1 MSVSSRKW
9 VCEYCTFEN
18 WPSSLKCTMCRA
30 SKQPTLIAEAICHQ
44 DIYQLQGECAP
55 HPLVSP
61 SPDDNPTAPGE
72 RSNGK
77 WACSKCTYLNWP
89 RAVNCSE
96 CLTPRGRNAIAA
108 SPSSSSLSLSEATSI
123 NLHEQLNSLRDNAKS
138 ERKSPQSSSPTPPP
152 PPPPTPSAGSPKEEN
167 RGRFISEKESR
178 KISDSDEYTSMNECQ
193 KERPK
198 KLTLIAGSSQAS
210 ASGSSTSVEAGASC
224 HKWPCRDC
232 TYENWPKA
240 SRCVMCGGPRPSM
253 KGIQDVSG
261 GSESTVTPSDSAVN
275 VSGGSRSGW
284 SKSGCLMNNNNNN
297 YARSRV
303 EQTVD
308 APLIIAPDQQSGTIG
323 GMGWGSGGGSIQSP
337 NNCEYERR
345 LRQIRQRKREAD
357 WLWLNACLGVVEGN
371 PHPVEAYISSGGNPA
386 RQLTSSEVA
395 LLNRPSAFDAGHTLV
410 HLAIR
415 FHREDLLAT
424 LLSQI
429 EGGGSG
435 VKRVPSY
442 VAPDLAAD
450 IHRHVSSIIR
460 QRKGSSFPC
469 YYLTE
474 IATFALPAEVEDLPP
489 AVQEQLLEELLDR
502 DAQAQLEEGDPPA
515 LNWSLEVT
523 VRLGS
528 RLHALWNRSAG
539 DCLLD
544 SAMQATWG
552 VFDRDNALRR
562 ALSESLHQGG
572 HLFYPRWKEY
582 ESVQA
587 RLLEF
592 SLEECQ
598 WEEDW
603 AGLLS
608 LAAQPG
614 SSLEQLHVFALAHV
628 LRRPIIVYGVKYV
641 RSFRGEALGYARFEG
656 QLQPWRSVYLPLLWD
671 PGFCWKS
678 PVALGYTRG
687 HFSALVATEPYS
699 AAQLGMGLGLGVG
712 AVGADEED
720 LQMAFLPLMTQ
731 DHSLLPVHFLTQAE
745 MGREESI
752 LRQWLDVCVTEGG
765 ILVAQQRLH
774 KQPLLVA
781 QMVEEWLNHYRRLA
795 IVDCAQLKDRLLN
808 LRQMAVAPFS
818 RIAPVQDY
826 SSDGDSEDD

>member
-1 MSVSSRKW
+1 MSGSSRKW
-9 VCEYCTFEN
+9 ACEYCTFEN

-30 SKQPTLIAEAICHQ
+30 SKPPTLIAEAICHQ
-44 DIYQLQGECAP
+44 DIYQLQGGSAP
-55 HPLVSP
+55 PLLDSP
-61 SPDDNPTAPGE
+61 SPNDNPTSSEE

-77 WACSKCTYLNWP
+77 WSCSTCTYLNWP
-89 RAVNCSE
+89 SAVNCSE
-96 CLTPRGRNAIAA
+96 CLVPRRKNT
-108 SPSSSSLSLSEATSI
+108 SSSNILPKSSNTSLSEATPLS
-123 NLHEQLNSLRDNAKS
+123 LHEHLNSLYENIESRPS
-138 ERKSPQSSSPTPPP
+138 ERSSPQASSPTPPP

-167 RGRFISEKESR
+167 YSRFASDRDSQKISDHDEPLAVKESR
-178 KISDSDEYTSMNECQ
+178 T
-193 KERPK
+193 ERPRRPP
-198 KLTLIAGSSQAS
+198 IAAGSCQAS
-210 ASGSSTSVEAGASC
+210 ASGSSTSIEAAAPSSC

-240 SRCVMCGGPRPSM
+240 TRCVMCGSPRPSL
-253 KGIQDVSG
+253 KAIQDMSSVLDA
-261 GSESTVTPSDSAVN
+261 TPSDSGIN
-275 VSGGSRSGW
+275 STGGGGSRSGR
-284 SKSGCLMNNNNNN
+284 SVSGCLMNNNNNN

-303 EQTVD
+303 D
-308 APLIIAPDQQSGTIG
+308 PSLDAAPLIIAPDQQSGTIG
-323 GMGWGSGGGSIQSP
+323 GVGWSGGGGSVQSP

-345 LRQIRQRKREAD
+345 LRQLRQRKREAD
-357 WLWLNACLGVVEGN
+357 WLWLNACLGVVEGD

-386 RQLTSSEVA
+386 RQLTSNEVT

-429 EGGGSG
+429 EGGGPG

-469 YYLTE
+469 HYLTE

-656 QLQPWRSVYLPLLWD
+656 VYLPLLWD

-712 AVGADEED
+712 AVGAEEED

-765 ILVAQQRLH
+765 TLVAQQRLH

-795 IVDCAQLKDRLLN
+795 IVDCTQLKRRLMN
-808 LRQMAVAPFS
+808 LGL
-818 RIAPVQDY
+818 DC
-826 SSDGDSEDD
+826 

>member
-1 MSVSSRKW
+1 
-9 VCEYCTFEN
+9 
-18 WPSSLKCTMCRA
+18 MCRA
-30 SKQPTLIAEAICHQ
+30 SKPPTLIAEAICHQ

-55 HPLVSP
+55 PPLVSP
-61 SPDDNPTAPGE
+61 SPNENPSSPEE

-77 WACSKCTYLNWP
+77 WSCSTCTYLNWP
-89 RAVNCSE
+89 KAVNCAE
-96 CLTPRGRNAIAA
+96 CLVPRSKNATSA
-108 SPSSSSLSLSEATSI
+108 SPTSSKSSLLSEATPLS
-123 NLHEQLNSLRDNAKS
+123 LHEQLTSLRENAKS
-138 ERKSPQSSSPTPPP
+138 HSAERKSPQSSSPTPPP
-152 PPPPTPSAGSPKEEN
+152 PPPPTPSTGSPKEEN
-167 RGRFISEKESR
+167 RGKLISEKEIR
-178 KISDSDEYTSMNECQ
+178 NIPDNDELTIREC
-193 KERPK
+193 KNERPRRP
-198 KLTLIAGSSQAS
+198 TLIAGSSQAS
-210 ASGSSTSVEAGASC
+210 ASGSSSSIEAAAHSSC

-240 SRCVMCGGPRPSM
+240 SRCVMCGATRPM
-253 KGIQDVSG
+253 LKGVQDVSG
-261 GSESTVTPSDSAVN
+261 GSDPPVTPGDSGVH
-275 VSGGSRSGW
+275 VTGGGSRCGW
-284 SKSGCLMNNNNNN
+284 SISGCLINNNNNN

-303 EQTVD
+303 DQSVD
-308 APLIIAPDQQSGTIG
+308 APLIIAPEQQSGTIG
-323 GMGWGSGGGSIQSP
+323 GVGWGGGGGSLQSP

-345 LRQIRQRKREAD
+345 LRQLRQRKREAD
-357 WLWLNACLGVVEGN
+357 WLWLNACLGVVEGD

-429 EGGGSG
+429 EGGGPG

-603 AGLLS
+603 ASLLS

-656 QLQPWRSVYLPLLWD
+656 VYLPLLWD

-731 DHSLLPVHFLTQAE
+731 DQSLLPVHFLTQAE

-752 LRQWLDVCVTEGG
+752 LKQWLDVCVTEGG

-795 IVDCAQLKDRLLN
+795 ILDCSQLKHRLLN
-808 LRQMAVAPFS
+808 L
-818 RIAPVQDY
+818 
-826 SSDGDSEDD
+826 GLEC